1 MLMEAKNDVSDNS
14 TEDLSKKA
22 IVQQAKMQNF
32 NNRAPHKITDNK
44 AGKR

>member
-1 MLMEAKNDVSDNS
+1 MEADNDVSDNS

-22 IVQQAKMQNF
+22 MVQQRKVQDVNQ
-32 NNRAPHKITDNK
+32 RAPQKITDNK